1 MTQMMA
7 LRKLNTSLC
16 ASICIMSLADE
27 RYTGM
32 QMILLGTAG
41 EMLLYNWIMLQNL
54 EQQEHKVVVH
64 KDDGFEHL

>member
-1 MTQMMA
+1 MLATM
-7 LRKLNTSLC
+7 L
-16 ASICIMSLADE
+16 CIMSLADE

-41 EMLLYNWIMLQNL
+41 EMLLYNWILLQNL
-54 EQQEHKVVVH
+54 QQMERKVVVR

>member
-1 MTQMMA
+1 M
-7 LRKLNTSLC
+7 LC

-41 EMLLYNWIMLQNL
+41 EMLLYNWILLQNL
-54 EQQEHKVVVH
+54 QKTERKDVVK